1 MFEDFQSFF
10 LSLFWGVGLASHSP
24 SFPSRFYDMREEKK
38 KHYFF
43 SNLQPPD
50 PLSLPPA
57 THITL
62 HIQIHRYTEQSNK
75 KNEKDKWQGK

>member
-10 LSLFWGVGLASHSP
+10 LSLFWGVGLASRSP

-43 SNLQPPD
+43 SNLQPPR
-50 PLSLPPA
+50 PSLPPSSHPH
-57 THITL
+57 HIT
-62 HIQIHRYTEQSNK
+62 HSDTQIYRAEQQ
-75 KNEKDKWQGK
+75 EKREG